1 MIKIRYNKQSSKFF
15 KQHQAV
21 KNKFIANLKAFYLE
35 ETANVDI
42 KRLQTPIE
50 LYRMRIGKYRVIY
63 SIEKNTLILI
73 SVEKADT
80 RGDIYKNLP

>member
-15 KQHQAV
+15 KQHQEV

-35 ETANVDI
+35 ENANVDI

-50 LYRMRIGKYRVIY
+50 LYRMRIEKYRAIY

-80 RGDIYKNLP
+80 RGDIYKSLP